1 MKDNY
6 REKVIL
12 TITIS
17 FLSISTIAN
26 FFAHE
31 STLYRWS

>member
-12 TITIS
+12 TITLAFIS
-17 FLSISTIAN
+17 MFGLLLFCTWINTM
-26 FFAHE
+26 
-31 STLYRWS
+31 